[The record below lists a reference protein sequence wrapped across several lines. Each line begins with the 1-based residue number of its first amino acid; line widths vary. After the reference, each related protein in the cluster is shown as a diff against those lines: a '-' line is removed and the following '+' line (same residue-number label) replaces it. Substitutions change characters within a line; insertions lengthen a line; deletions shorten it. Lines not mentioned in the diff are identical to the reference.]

1 VSRKPQPLKSIGSL
15 LLVGAGKMGGAMLD
29 GWIAR
34 GLAPTRIVVIEP
46 QPGKALQAL
55 ARRGLKL
62 NPKGKIAAAAA
73 AIVIAVKPQSA
84 PDAVPPL
91 RPYVGK
97 TTLVLSIMAGRT
109 LAFLEN
115 ALPSGTAIVR
125 AMPNTPASIG
135 RGISVAVGNAKVSA
149 RQRKLAGHLLAAIGK
164 VEWASDETLMDAVT
178 ALSGSGPAY
187 VFLLAEAMTKAGTR
201 RKSRELALQMLFQME
216 MGKQNPDQVRQSF
229 WSERQDLDDKVRG
242 FADDLFGIAAER
254 AEEIDQLI
262 ERNAEHWRMDRMAAV
277 DRNLLRAGVAEFLGF
292 PETPRAV
299 VINEALEIARRFS
312 TPESVH
318 FINGVLD
325 SVARELGEGKSRAE

>member
-1 VSRKPQPLKSIGSL
+1 
-15 LLVGAGKMGGAMLD
+15 
-29 GWIAR
+29 
-34 GLAPTRIVVIEP
+34 
-46 QPGKALQAL
+46 
-55 ARRGLKL
+55 
-62 NPKGKIAAAAA
+62 
-73 AIVIAVKPQSA
+73 
-84 PDAVPPL
+84 
-91 RPYVGK
+91 
-97 TTLVLSIMAGRT
+97 
-109 LAFLEN
+109 
-115 ALPSGTAIVR
+115 
-125 AMPNTPASIG
+125 
-135 RGISVAVGNAKVSA
+135 
-149 RQRKLAGHLLAAIGK
+149 
-164 VEWASDETLMDAVT
+164 
-178 ALSGSGPAY
+178 
-187 VFLLAEAMTKAGTR
+187 MTKAGTR

-292 PETPRAV
+292 PDTPRAV

-325 SVARELGEGKSRAE
+325 SVARELGEGKKNTE